1 MPWNSFESTMEQL
14 MSNHAYG
21 KDMDGWAKQFTN
33 NYHFAILSGGDL
45 INGIKVL
52 KPNKAGME
60 STLKAK
66 LKSVQPS
73 TSVTLLDTIGSAIIM
88 YWTGATMQLVP
99 PPKIPAPG
107 AIKNIITNQGL
118 VTNPGT
124 WTPLPVKPNTDS
136 KIFIK
141 AFKSAAITHLMTVS
155 GQFIVTAAY
164 PPNTPGP
171 GVVPWFGY
179 KV

>member
-14 MSNHAYG
+14 MSNHIYG

-33 NYHFAILSGGDL
+33 NYHLAILSGGDL
-45 INGIKVL
+45 LNGIKVL

-60 STLKAK
+60 NMLKLK

-73 TSVTLLDTIGSAIIM
+73 TSTTLLDVIGSAVVM

-107 AIKNIITNQGL
+107 ALKNVATIQGL
-118 VTNPGT
+118 VTNPGS
-124 WTPLPVKPNTDS
+124 WGPIPVKPNTNS
-136 KIFIK
+136 KIFIS
-141 AFKSAAITHLMTVS
+141 AFKSAAMAHLMTVS
-155 GQFIVTAAY
+155 GQFIVTAIY
-164 PPNTPGP
+164 PPNVTAP
-171 GVVPWFGY
+171 GVVMWSGY